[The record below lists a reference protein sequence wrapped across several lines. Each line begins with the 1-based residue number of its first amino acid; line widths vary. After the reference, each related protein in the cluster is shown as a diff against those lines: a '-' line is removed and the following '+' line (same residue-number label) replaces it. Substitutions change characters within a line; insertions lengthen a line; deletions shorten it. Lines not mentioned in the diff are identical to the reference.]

1 MGFVMAIKQP
11 IEKLHEGGEKLC
23 RKERKFIRNRKKIKE
38 SGLDIFAEKGLHEA
52 KIEDITETADLG
64 KGTFYSHFDS
74 KDVLFTELFEDSVQK
89 LTGLIKKLCANGKT
103 KSLKDT
109 LDGLLNAH
117 FTFFRDY
124 YENFILVFQGQG
136 ILNLQKEDEREILEP
151 ILQYIKVIE
160 NCLHP
165 YKLDISSDKLRKLA
179 CAVAGFVTG
188 YFSFVSI
195 GLSEE
200 EIGDIALKTSFLD
213 ALSTFLHE
221 I

>member
-1 MGFVMAIKQP
+1 MTMNQTKQNYCEDT
-11 IEKLHEGGEKLC
+11 EKLD
-23 RKERKFIRNRKKIKE
+23 RKKRKSIHNRKKIKE
-38 SGLDIFAEKGLHEA
+38 SGLDVFAEKGLHDT

-74 KDVLFTELFEDSVQK
+74 KEVLFTELLDDSIQK
-89 LTGLIKKLCANGKT
+89 LIGLITTFCKESNDHNL
-103 KSLKDT
+103 KSILE
-109 LDGLLNAH
+109 GLLDAH
-117 FTFFRDY
+117 FKFFKDY
-124 YENFILVFQGQG
+124 YENFILLFQGQG
-136 ILNLQKEDEREILEP
+136 ILNLQKEDEKEILEP
-151 ILQYIKVIE
+151 IMRYLKVIE

>member
-1 MGFVMAIKQP
+1 M
-11 IEKLHEGGEKLC
+11 
-23 RKERKFIRNRKKIKE
+23 
-38 SGLDIFAEKGLHEA
+38 
-52 KIEDITETADLG
+52 
-64 KGTFYSHFDS
+64 
-74 KDVLFTELFEDSVQK
+74 
-89 LTGLIKKLCANGKT
+89 
-103 KSLKDT
+103 
-109 LDGLLNAH
+109 
-117 FTFFRDY
+117 
-124 YENFILVFQGQG
+124 
-136 ILNLQKEDEREILEP
+136 
-151 ILQYIKVIE
+151 QYIKEIE

-165 YKLDISSDKLRKLA
+165 YRLNISSDKLRKLA